1 MATLRWQ
8 LVASA
13 IVFGTGFG
21 LAYPAFATFILDNT
35 DPLRR
40 ARTFGSMVWAFDT
53 GIGLGSFAVGAI
65 GQRYG
70 LGTAFEY
77 AAALSC
83 LSIPIFAWTSRG
95 LRSAGVSPAPAGRPA
110 RP

>member
-1 MATLRWQ
+1 
-8 LVASA
+8 LVTSA
-13 IVFGTGFG
+13 ILFGMGFG

-35 DPLRR
+35 NPLRR

-53 GIGLGSFAVGAI
+53 GIGVGSFAVGAI

-70 LGTAFEY
+70 LGTAFEF

-83 LSIPIFAWTSRG
+83 FAIPIFAWTSRG
-95 LRSAGVSPAPAGRPA
+95 LGPPASGTSLAGEVKHVSTAE
-110 RP
+110 